1 MDEKRDYYLTLE
13 LQPGA
18 SPAEIKAAYRRLA
31 KLYHPDHDQSLDA
44 EVKYRDIRV
53 AYETLRDLY
62 LVGGASAES
71 VTSPDYS
78 EQATWTSADWT
89 TEYDVSNKRIPL
101 EWKRLHSIFINS
113 LKEMSIGVFFRG
125 IVVLACAFISCD
137 VLHDPMQS
145 SGKLAALFYITSWIL
160 FVFFRYYFS
169 PSEWSFFTRIATAI
183 LYGATL
189 IILIAC
195 FYTIPWNSLIE
206 AGILAAVSVWFLLVH
221 LDELAYL

>member
-31 KLYHPDHDQSLDA
+31 KLYHPGHDQSLDA

-78 EQATWTSADWT
+78 EQATWTSKDWKAGGTTWTSADWT
-89 TEYDVSNKRIPL
+89 TEYDVSDSVSK
-101 EWKRLHSIFINS
+101 
-113 LKEMSIGVFFRG
+113 
-125 IVVLACAFISCD
+125 IV
-137 VLHDPMQS
+137 
-145 SGKLAALFYITSWIL
+145 
-160 FVFFRYYFS
+160 
-169 PSEWSFFTRIATAI
+169 
-183 LYGATL
+183 
-189 IILIAC
+189 
-195 FYTIPWNSLIE
+195 
-206 AGILAAVSVWFLLVH
+206 
-221 LDELAYL
+221 